1 MSTPVAKVQPIR
13 RVATKWQNCGKQDP
27 LRIPHLFLSPDQGPK
42 CFKFAGK
49 LECKRQWL
57 TLNQPQIWVLHQRF
71 SLPVGTRSMDYLTT
85 VLKPKFEE
93 KKLRGE
99 FPTMGIWRST
109 EQTDRGSA
117 GLPNSPETKMING
130 ITLVVFP

>member
-1 MSTPVAKVQPIR
+1 MEHDLTQLAKVQPIR

-57 TLNQPQIWVLHQRF
+57 TFNQPQIWVLHQRF

-93 KKLRGE
+93 QNSEESFLQWEYGVAQSKLIG
-99 FPTMGIWRST
+99 
-109 EQTDRGSA
+109 
-117 GLPNSPETKMING
+117 
-130 ITLVVFP
+130 VVQGCQIHQKQK